1 MEIKER
7 FLKYVSINTQ
17 ADEDSSSVPSS
28 ACQLDLARILA
39 QECKEIGFDE
49 VQLDESG
56 IVYAT
61 LFSTDDTKDAIG
73 FLAHMDTACELSGKN
88 VKPRII
94 ENYQGEVIQLND
106 HYSMSKEMYP
116 ALATCISEDLIVTDG
131 TTLLGGDD
139 KAGIA
144 IIFEFLTYYLKHKNE
159 FNYNLAIS
167 FTADEE
173 IGRGASKFNVKKM
186 KANIAYTLDGESI
199 YEANFENFNAAS
211 AKVIIEGVGVHP
223 GNAKNIMINA
233 VLLGIEFNNL
243 LPKDM
248 IPSKTED
255 HEGFIHLDEFN
266 GDVEKTTLS
275 YILRDHD
282 KVLLEDKKEM
292 LKDARNKI
300 LIKYPKAKI
309 DLEIHDEYRNMRD
322 YFINHMEAIELINK
336 AYINSHLPISYTP
349 IRGGTDGATITYMG
363 LPCPNLGTG
372 DFNPHGRFEFVSI
385 TQMKKMVEIL
395 KELFK

>member
-1 MEIKER
+1 MKIKER

-73 FLAHMDTACELSGKN
+73 FLAHMDTACELSGKD

-144 IIFEFLTYYLKHKNE
+144 IIMSALEKVIKEKIPHGKIMV
-159 FNYNLAIS
+159 A
-167 FTADEE
+167 FTCDEE
-173 IGRGASKFNVKKM
+173 VGRGTDTFDLDRFDVDY
-186 KANIAYTLDGESI
+186 AYTIDGGEVECVD
-199 YEANFENFNAAS
+199 YENFNAAK
-211 AKVIIEGVGVHP
+211 AHIEIVGSSIHP
-223 GNAKNIMINA
+223 GDAKDKMINA
-233 VLLGIEFNNL
+233 GLLAVEFASRF
-243 LPKDM
+243 PKEQ
-248 IPSKTED
+248 IPSKTEGR
-255 HEGFIHLDEFN
+255 EGFYHLTNLQGDVELTTLDYILREHDEDKFKAQKNFVTDLVDEFN
-266 GDVEKTTLS
+266 QKYDGRFQLEIKDQYKNMYS
-275 YILRDHD
+275 YIKHD
-282 KVLLEDKKEM
+282 MRCVD
-292 LKDARNKI
+292 
-300 LIKYPKAKI
+300 KAKQ
-309 DLEIHDEYRNMRD
+309 
-322 YFINHMEAIELINK
+322 AIEMAGIKPVSN
-336 AYINSHLPISYTP
+336 PV
-349 IRGGTDGATITYMG
+349 RGGTDGAMLSEKG
-363 LPCPNLGTG
+363 LLTPNLGTG
-372 DFNPHGRFEFVSI
+372 SFNHHGRYEFASI
-385 TQMKKMVEIL
+385 QKMEKMVDIVINII
-395 KELFK
+395 KY

>member
-144 IIFEFLTYYLKHKNE
+144 IIMSALEKVIKEKIPHGKIMV
-159 FNYNLAIS
+159 A
-167 FTADEE
+167 FTCDEE
-173 IGRGASKFNVKKM
+173 VGRGTDSFDLDRFDVDY
-186 KANIAYTLDGESI
+186 AY
-199 YEANFENFNAAS
+199 
-211 AKVIIEGVGVHP
+211 
-223 GNAKNIMINA
+223 
-233 VLLGIEFNNL
+233 
-243 LPKDM
+243 
-248 IPSKTED
+248 
-255 HEGFIHLDEFN
+255 
-266 GDVEKTTLS
+266 
-275 YILRDHD
+275 
-282 KVLLEDKKEM
+282 
-292 LKDARNKI
+292 
-300 LIKYPKAKI
+300 
-309 DLEIHDEYRNMRD
+309 
-322 YFINHMEAIELINK
+322 
-336 AYINSHLPISYTP
+336 
-349 IRGGTDGATITYMG
+349 
-363 LPCPNLGTG
+363 
-372 DFNPHGRFEFVSI
+372 
-385 TQMKKMVEIL
+385 
-395 KELFK
+395 